1 MEMSELFSA
10 GKTQKTAEAQI
21 KKAMQEF
28 REERDAAAS
37 DQKNKADGGKTR
49 PGLLEQGFPRA
60 LRLVQATLDYGAE
73 KYSAHSWMQVED
85 GVSRYNDAAR
95 RHRQLRDMEALP
107 GQGFHAV
114 SEACD
119 EESGLPHIAH
129 EIVCLLMLIELD
141 LASNEDTS
149 RANNTLQ
156 KLLSAVKKPPTA
168 HKGIA
173 AATPAEFKSVREPA
187 QRWWLDGVQYCE
199 HFTPMYQ
206 YCVHCDKGRQYAK

>member
-1 MEMSELFSA
+1 MAMSELFSA
-10 GKTQKTAEAQI
+10 GRAQKDTETQI

-28 REERDAAAS
+28 RDERNTAS
-37 DQKNKADGGKTR
+37 ADQKNKADGGKTR

-73 KYSAHSWMQVED
+73 KYSAHSWMKVED

-173 AATPAEFKSVREPA
+173 AATPAEFKTVRNRLA
-187 QRWWLDGVQYCE
+187 DWCYDGVSYCE
-199 HFTPMYQ
+199 HFVP
-206 YCVHCDKGRQYAK
+206 VHSICPQCIKRPYDAK